1 MLKSKY
7 TLASHQ
13 NMVVQLIFLS
23 IILFF
28 SPLVPPVLSPL
39 AYSLTGALLVQKV
52 DPRLL
57 LLISVWVVT
66 IADILI
72 RFLQNRIIKNISLY
86 KNTSKTDLFSRIFK
100 KMNEYFDSQNK
111 LTKIWLKREKYIE
124 TGRGKF
130 FTFVFAVFLFLPVL
144 ADIIWC
150 RLLHKKIKFAYFVL
164 AVIIGKTISHGS
176 FIFFGKGLISLLKI

>member
-1 MLKSKY
+1 
-7 TLASHQ
+7 
-13 NMVVQLIFLS
+13 MVVQLIFLS
-23 IILFF
+23 ILLLF

-39 AYSLTGALLVQKV
+39 AYSLTGALLIQKV

-66 IADILI
+66 FSNILI
-72 RFLQNRIIKNISLY
+72 RFLQDRIIRKIALY
-86 KNTSKTDLFSRIFK
+86 KNTNKTDVFSRILK
-100 KMNEYFDSQNK
+100 KLNEYFDNQNK

-130 FTFVFAVFLFLPVL
+130 FTFIFAILLFLPVL

-150 RLLHKKIKFAYFVL
+150 RLLHRKIKFPYFVL

-176 FIFFGKGLISLLKI
+176 FIFFGKGLISILKI